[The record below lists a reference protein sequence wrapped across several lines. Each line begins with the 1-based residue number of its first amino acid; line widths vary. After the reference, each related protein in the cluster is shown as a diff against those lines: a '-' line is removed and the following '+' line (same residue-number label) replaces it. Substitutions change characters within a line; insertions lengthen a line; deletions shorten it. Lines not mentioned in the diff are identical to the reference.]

1 MKLTVEERRCEKCNA
16 DIGHKRSDA
25 RYCSKKCRDSPQFWG
40 TFCAQCGGEL
50 FVKKEEASVI
60 KACSAKCRALL
71 KNPSFNE
78 NFFAEPNPTNSY
90 WAGFIAA
97 DGCVYHGGGKQKL
110 SIVLKSTDEG
120 HLVRLQS
127 TIGAGTLHRGR
138 SYSKERDKVYHNV
151 RYVLYSKTICSDLKR
166 VFNVTQRKSLTLEPP
181 IGLGTVNSLAF
192 IAGYIDGDGSYTK
205 SGTRPI
211 LKIAG
216 TRSMLEWI
224 VSSVGFSSGWED
236 RINYHVIYFRSDDSI
251 RIRDSI
257 RKLNLPLLERKRSR
271 WEQMQLDL
279 EIKEKGE
286 NK

>member
-1 MKLTVEERRCEKCNA
+1 MTTRRCENCKD
-16 DIGHKRSDA
+16 DISHKRSDA

-40 TFCAQCGGEL
+40 TFCAQCGDKL

-60 KACSAKCRALL
+60 KTCSAKCRALL
-71 KNPSFNE
+71 KNPNFDE
-78 NFFAEPNPTNSY
+78 NFFSEPNLENSY

-97 DGCVYHGGGKQKL
+97 DGCVYHGGGKHKL
-110 SIVLKSTDEG
+110 SIALKSTDEE
-120 HLVRLQS
+120 HLKSLQS
-127 TIGAGTLHRGR
+127 IIGAGTLHRGW

-166 VFNVTQRKSLTLEPP
+166 VFNVTERKSLTLEPP
-181 IGLGTVNSLAF
+181 IGLKAVNALAF
-192 IAGYIDGDGSYTK
+192 VAGYIDGDGSYTK

-224 VSSVGFSSGWED
+224 VRSVGFSGGWEN
-236 RINYHVIYFRSDDSI
+236 RITHHVVYFSPNDSI

-257 RKLNLPLLERKRSR
+257 HKLNLPLLDRKISR

-279 EIKEKGE
+279 EIKGKGE
-286 NK
+286 VSEAIS